1 MKSRFFFKRIL
12 MTAWYIYIINCLS
25 TKTMIAAELVKC
37 IWLSWL
43 MFDYFAADLH
53 SSCRITKSGLVQM
66 SSWMRGERVLSSY
79 LEWLWQTRTVWRI
92 RITSSK
98 SVQLLRPSAGREW
111 RLLRAAR
118 VRAVPVRPR
127 IDLCAGPW
135 RTSQLFRT
143 LQARLIAWLLTDLS
157 KISLCKMFCDFIDI
171 IKGSIRQRYF

>member
-143 LQARLIAWLLTDLS
+143 LQARLIAWLIYWSVENLFMQNVLW
-157 KISLCKMFCDFIDI
+157 F
-171 IKGSIRQRYF
+171 YWYY